1 MFCLLPGSRQADA
14 KSRVRSEA
22 MRGLPRND
30 LGGERIT
37 CGTAQDLHSV
47 HAKWWGDRADLKLI
61 VARVT
66 PESFLI

>member
-37 CGTAQDLHSV
+37 CGTAEDLHSV
-47 HAKWWGDRADLKLI
+47 HAK
-61 VARVT
+61 
-66 PESFLI
+66 